1 MTERGLLSAREDN
14 HLKDNSMK
22 MKQNDSKIDAKDEAE
37 AAFAQKQMELADANL
52 KIEEEK
58 SAA

>member
-37 AAFAQKQMELADANL
+37 AAFAQK
-52 KIEEEK
+52 
-58 SAA
+58 